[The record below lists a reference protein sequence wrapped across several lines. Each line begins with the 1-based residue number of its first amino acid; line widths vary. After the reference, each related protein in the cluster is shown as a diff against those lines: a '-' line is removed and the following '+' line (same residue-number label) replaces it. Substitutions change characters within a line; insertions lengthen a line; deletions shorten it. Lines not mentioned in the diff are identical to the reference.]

1 MKARQ
6 WTLLGAL
13 GLTLAATWWAAHVEE
28 ERGVAG
34 GGDAVAELVEPVVR
48 AQRAPAAGR
57 RPPTSAAH
65 AAFAGELAVIRAPWP
80 AAGSALLQPPLAAQ
94 AQVRTAPTLAM
105 PTAPPL
111 PFTFIGSIERGGRR
125 TVMLME
131 GDQLHL
137 VGARERIGEH
147 YRVERVTPT
156 QIEFTYLPM
165 QERQVLDTGQD

>member
-13 GLTLAATWWAAHVEE
+13 GLTLAATWWAAQVEE
-28 ERGVAG
+28 DAAVEGDVAG
-34 GGDAVAELVEPVVR
+34 VVEPAAR
-48 AQRAPAAGR
+48 AQRAPAAAQ
-57 RPPTSAAH
+57 RPRAPATD
-65 AAFAGELAVIRAPWP
+65 AAFSGELAIIREPWP
-80 AAGSALLQPPLAAQ
+80 AAASTLLQPALAAQ
-94 AQVRTAPTLAM
+94 AQLRAAPTVM
-105 PTAPPL
+105 TPSAPPL

-125 TVMLME
+125 IVMLME

-137 VGARERIGEH
+137 VGARERIGQL

-165 QERQVLDTGQD
+165 QQRQVLETGQD

>member
-6 WTLLGAL
+6 WTLVGAL
-13 GLTLAATWWAAHVEE
+13 GLTLAATWWASQIEDD
-28 ERGVAG
+28 GVAE
-34 GGDAVAELVEPVVR
+34 GDVAAVVAPATR
-48 AQRAPAAGR
+48 AQRAPAAAQ
-57 RPPTSAAH
+57 RPRAQAAAASSA
-65 AAFAGELAVIRAPWP
+65 ELAIIREPWP
-80 AAGSALLQPPLAAQ
+80 ADAATLLQPPLATQ
-94 AQVRTAPTLAM
+94 AQLRAAPTVAT

-131 GDQLHL
+131 GEQLHL
-137 VGARERIGEH
+137 VGVRERIGEN

-165 QERQVLDTGQD
+165 QQRQVLETGQD